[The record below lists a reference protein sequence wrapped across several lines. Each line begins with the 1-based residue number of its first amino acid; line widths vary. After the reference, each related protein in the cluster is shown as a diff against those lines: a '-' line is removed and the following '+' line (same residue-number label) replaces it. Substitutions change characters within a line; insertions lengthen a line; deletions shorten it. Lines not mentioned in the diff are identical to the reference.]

1 MNADSTI
8 LLVED
13 NPDDVFFMGRAMKGA
28 EITNH
33 VQVAET
39 GEQAIAYLSGEG
51 EYSDRAKFPLPCL
64 VLLDLKLPG
73 KTGLE
78 ALEWL
83 RSHEQFE
90 NLIVLVLTT
99 SREPRDISEAY
110 RLGANAYLVKPTS
123 PSQLVTM
130 MKAVKDFWIAHA
142 IIE

>member
-28 EITNH
+28 ELTNP
-33 VQVAET
+33 VQVVET
-39 GEQAIAYLSGEG
+39 GEEAVAYLSGEG
-51 EYSDRAKFPLPCL
+51 EFADRAKFPRPCL
-64 VLLDLKLPG
+64 ILLDLKLPG

-78 ALEWL
+78 VLEWF
-83 RSHEQFE
+83 RAQEGSA
-90 NLIVLVLTT
+90 NVIVVVLTT
-99 SREPRDISEAY
+99 SREPRDIAEAY

-130 MKAVKDFWIAHA
+130 MKSVKDFWITHA
-142 IIE
+142 IVE